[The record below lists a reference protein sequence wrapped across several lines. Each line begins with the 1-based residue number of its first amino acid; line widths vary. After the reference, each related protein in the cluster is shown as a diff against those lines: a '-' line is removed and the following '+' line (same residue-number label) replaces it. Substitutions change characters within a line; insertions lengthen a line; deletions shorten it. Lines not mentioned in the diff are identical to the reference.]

1 MKRVAVLFG
10 NNDYLSNPLIN
21 AVNDAKCLSEKLTEL
36 NFNTYPCYN
45 ININEMDKNMAD
57 FADNLKEAD
66 VGLFFFAGHGIQV
79 KGENFLATIDTSFVD
94 QSSCKRTSYA
104 LNEVIAIL
112 DESNVS
118 TKIIILDACRDN
130 PFPSSWRGNSI
141 EGLAPVYAPK
151 GTIIA
156 FATSPGQKASDGKGS
171 NGVYTNA
178 LLTHIGTK
186 KISIEDMFKRVRNT
200 VSAQTNNKQITW
212 EHTSLMGTFYFNSG
226 YDTGIF
232 TTAYSEKALVDKNF
246 IFDSD
251 NDLKNIVEA
260 LQSYDWYTQNPAI
273 RRLNELGFS
282 DVDIDELFI
291 LGRNIYQAACGG
303 AWVAKDW
310 IDNLENNLNKF
321 SDSIEFHIL
330 NGILFE
336 IYFDNCG
343 KLRRLL
349 KSELYETPVSLCN
362 KEKYTASASFISNKL
377 ILNPQRIIYLPG
389 SDDTILLDIGLE
401 ITDDNQYQLTQIYID
416 GLPCLY
422 NEDSSDLYSYDVA
435 MYLYQLTK
443 SQFEYLI
450 KSSLAVPKNKIQICY
465 NLKISEECIINSP
478 NQLNLANYGN

>member
-1 MKRVAVLFG
+1 MKKIAVLFG

-21 AVNDAKCLSEKLTEL
+21 AVNDARCLSEKLTEL
-36 NFNTYPCYN
+36 NFSTYPFYN
-45 ININEMDKNMAD
+45 LNIIDMDKSMAD

-104 LNEVIAIL
+104 LNEVITIL

-130 PFPSSWRGNSI
+130 PFPLSWRGNSI

-226 YDTGIF
+226 YDTGAL
-232 TTAYSEKALVDKNF
+232 TTAYSDKALADKNYV
-246 IFDSD
+246 FDSD
-251 NDLKNIVEA
+251 NEIHSIVES

-273 RRLNELGFS
+273 GRLNKLELT
-282 DVDIDELFI
+282 VADIDELFI

-303 AWVAKDW
+303 AWAAQNW
-310 IDNLENNLNKF
+310 IDNLENNLDNF

-343 KLRRLL
+343 KLRQSL
-349 KSELYETPVSLCN
+349 KADFYENPVGLCN

-377 ILNPQRIIYLPG
+377 ILNPQKTIYLPG
-389 SDDTILLDIGLE
+389 SGDTILLDIGLE
-401 ITDDNQYQLTQIYID
+401 ITNDNQYQLIQIYID

-422 NEDSSDLYSYDVA
+422 NEDGSCLYSYDA
-435 MYLYQLTK
+435 AIYLCQLK
-443 SQFEYLI
+443 KNQFEYLI

-465 NLKISEECIINSP
+465 NLKIPEESIINSP